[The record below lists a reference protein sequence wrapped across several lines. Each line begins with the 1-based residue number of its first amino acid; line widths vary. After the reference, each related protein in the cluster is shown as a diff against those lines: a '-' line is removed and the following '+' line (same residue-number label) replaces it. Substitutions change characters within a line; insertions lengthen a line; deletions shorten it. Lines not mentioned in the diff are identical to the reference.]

1 MPTWAQTNTNRP
13 TTLGPNVNV
22 LPNPTV
28 EEDIAE
34 RQELRVQ
41 AEAQCEA
48 LGMPVPRTVAPPE
61 PVFPDLDNVFVEVNT
76 EEEYHAHMERFKN
89 HQRQDGVDPPPVR
102 IRI

>member
-1 MPTWAQTNTNRP
+1 
-13 TTLGPNVNV
+13 
-22 LPNPTV
+22 
-28 EEDIAE
+28 
-34 RQELRVQ
+34 
-41 AEAQCEA
+41 
-48 LGMPVPRTVAPPE
+48 MPVPRTVAPPE